1 MASDRGELMKLR
13 YMLPRRIE
21 GGEKEERCPESF
33 SFIDPALAT
42 GFGIILVSAGTPKG
56 ESQFQRHRK
65 GVIRGRA

>member
-1 MASDRGELMKLR
+1 MKLR

-42 GFGIILVSAGTPKG
+42 GFVIILVLARYGRVYGYAKG
-56 ESQFQRHRK
+56 REPVSTS
-65 GVIRGRA
+65 